1 MATHLAAAF
10 WPDLAVCFPDGL
22 AVVSV
27 GTGETE
33 GSTGVTALGGSPP
46 DAEGGFVPERRIL
59 SSNKLT
65 SLAESCTVKYKLTG
79 NS

>member
-1 MATHLAAAF
+1 M
-10 WPDLAVCFPDGL
+10 AVCLADVAPGL

-27 GTGETE
+27 GTGEME
-33 GSTGVTALGGSPP
+33 GSTGVAALGGSPP

-65 SLAESCTVKYKLTG
+65 SLAESYREKYKQTMK
-79 NS
+79 